1 MRGLIKKIL
10 KEEFDNKEVMS
21 KEHNICDVMTVNS
34 WEEIQGLLDNMEY
47 DEKYQREIES
57 IRQQTKK
64 ESTYKLTTMRHAPV
78 RIDNNDVLKK
88 IDLVLSQA
96 KSYPNSLDES
106 RTLTRK
112 VWDEISNLL
121 FQYRC

>member
-1 MRGLIKKIL
+1 MRSLIKKIL

-64 ESTYKLTTMRHAPV
+64 DIEDIGGDADVY
-78 RIDNNDVLKK
+78 NNYLRE
-88 IDLVLSQA
+88 IQNLVC
-96 KSYPNSLDES
+96 
-106 RTLTRK
+106 R
-112 VWDEISNLL
+112 
-121 FQYRC
+121 